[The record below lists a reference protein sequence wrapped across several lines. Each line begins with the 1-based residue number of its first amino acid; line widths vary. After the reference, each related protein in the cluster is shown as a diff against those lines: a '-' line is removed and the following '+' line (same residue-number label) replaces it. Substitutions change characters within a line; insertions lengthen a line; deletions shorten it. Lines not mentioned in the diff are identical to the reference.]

1 MGPRRPSDIAARCRA
16 SNSKELADWHV
27 AQVHAHE
34 RLRTLSFYDTG
45 HHLMELLA
53 LRDQLGAKDIK
64 ELCSKVDL
72 GMSHM
77 TANKYREV
85 ARAFDRSTALGAGI
99 EKCYALTIYAKAI
112 GRPGQA
118 AAILAGDEPIRGAR
132 SADPVCE
139 RD

>member
-53 LRDQLGAKDIK
+53 LRDQVGAKDIK

-77 TANKYREV
+77 TANRYLQV
-85 ARAFDRSTALGAGI
+85 ARAFDRSTALG
-99 EKCYALTIYAKAI
+99 
-112 GRPGQA
+112 GRG
-118 AAILAGDEPIRGAR
+118 
-132 SADPVCE
+132 S
-139 RD
+139 